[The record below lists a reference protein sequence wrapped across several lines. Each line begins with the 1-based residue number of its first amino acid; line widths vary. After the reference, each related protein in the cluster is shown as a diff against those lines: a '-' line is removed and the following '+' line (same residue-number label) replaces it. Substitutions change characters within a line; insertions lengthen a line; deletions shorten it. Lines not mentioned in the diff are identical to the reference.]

1 MTTDSGWDVAPSSL
15 ALRSGEV
22 DVWAFDVACPAE
34 ELSAYEAILAPDE
47 RTRAGRF
54 HFERDRSRF
63 IRVRG
68 GLRTLLGGYLGAGSA
83 DIAFEYGVHGK
94 PALAARHGSPLKF
107 NVSHSDGVAL
117 VAISHGV
124 EVGIDVEAIRPMAD
138 ANQIAARFFSSRE
151 TAELRAL
158 PPGFFFTCWTRKEA
172 YLKARGLGLAQQ
184 LRAFSVTISPA
195 ATPLVVDDEDGEGA
209 QWLIHEL
216 PALTGYAA
224 ALVTGGNP
232 RLVRYHKGTAGKTAR
247 VDNGQSVERPVITRN
262 L

>member
-1 MTTDSGWDVAPSSL
+1 VARESGWDVAPSSL

-34 ELSAYEAILAPDE
+34 ELSEYEAILAPDE
-47 RTRAGRF
+47 RARASRF

-63 IRVRG
+63 TCVRG
-68 GLRTLLGGYLGAGSA
+68 SLRTLLGGYLGARPV
-83 DIAFEYGVHGK
+83 DIAFEYGIHGK
-94 PALAARHGSPLKF
+94 PALAGRHGSPLKF

-117 VAISHGV
+117 MAISHGV

-138 ANQIAARFFSSRE
+138 ANQIAARFFSPRE

-158 PPGFFFTCWTRKEA
+158 PAASFFTCWTRKEA

-195 ATPLVVDDEDGEGA
+195 ATPLVVDDKDGEGA
-209 QWLIHEL
+209 LWPIHEL
-216 PALTGYAA
+216 PALAGYAA

-232 RLVRYHKGTAGKTAR
+232 RLVRYHKGTG
-247 VDNGQSVERPVITRN
+247 
-262 L
+262 

>member
-1 MTTDSGWDVAPSSL
+1 VTRESGWDVAPSSL
-15 ALRSGEV
+15 ALRSDEV
-22 DVWAFDVACPAE
+22 DVWAFDVACSAE

-47 RTRAGRF
+47 RTRASCF

-63 IRVRG
+63 TCVRG
-68 GLRTLLGGYLGAGSA
+68 SLRTLLGGYLGAGPV
-83 DIAFEYGVHGK
+83 DIAFEYGIHGK
-94 PALAARHGSPLKF
+94 PALARRHGSPLKF

-117 VAISHGV
+117 MAISHGV

-138 ANQIAARFFSSRE
+138 ANQIAARFFSPRE

-158 PPGFFFTCWTRKEA
+158 SPRSFFTCWTRKEA

-184 LRAFSVTISPA
+184 LRAFSVTISPG

-209 QWLIHEL
+209 QWRIHEL
-216 PALTGYAA
+216 PALAGYAA

-232 RLVRYHKGTAGKTAR
+232 RLVRYHKGTG
-247 VDNGQSVERPVITRN
+247 
-262 L
+262 

>member
-1 MTTDSGWDVAPSSL
+1 VARESGWDVAPSSL

-34 ELSAYEAILAPDE
+34 ELSAYEAILALDE
-47 RTRAGRF
+47 RARASRF

-63 IRVRG
+63 TCVRG
-68 GLRTLLGGYLGAGSA
+68 SLRTLLGGYLGAGPV
-83 DIAFEYGVHGK
+83 DIAFEYGIHGK
-94 PALAARHGSPLKF
+94 PALARRHGSPLKF

-117 VAISHGV
+117 MAISHGV

-138 ANQIAARFFSSRE
+138 ANQLAARFFSPRE

-158 PPGFFFTCWTRKEA
+158 PPASFFTCWTRKEA

-195 ATPLVVDDEDGEGA
+195 ATPLVVDDKDGEGA
-209 QWLIHEL
+209 LWPIHEL
-216 PALTGYAA
+216 PALAGYAA

-232 RLVRYHKGTAGKTAR
+232 RLVRYHKRSG
-247 VDNGQSVERPVITRN
+247 
-262 L
+262 